1 MRCTLMLV
9 LTLVARPG
17 PAAAQT
23 VSSDSTMA
31 QPMLTEIRELR
42 QDLRNIAATI
52 QRVQIVM
59 YRLQAQAALVDKA
72 AQRLEQARGEC
83 KQANSQQKMWA
94 TQIERTEAK
103 RRNSQNP
110 SDEKNAEQ
118 MITQLQS
125 SLEILAGEAQQC
137 QVEQVDAGTQ
147 YQGEQAKMNELQ
159 SQLDQLDQI
168 LAGHGRK

>member
-9 LTLVARPG
+9 LTLVTRPW
-17 PAAAQT
+17 PATAQS
-23 VSSDSTMA
+23 VSSDSQMT

-59 YRLQAQAALVDKA
+59 YRLQAQAASVDKA
-72 AQRLEQARGEC
+72 SQRLEQARGEC
-83 KQANSQQKMWA
+83 KAAHSQQKILA
-94 TQIERTEAK
+94 TQIERTEAR
-103 RRNSQNP
+103 RRNSQNA

-125 SLEILAGEAQQC
+125 SLEIMAGEAQQC
-137 QVEQVDAGTQ
+137 QFEQVDAETQ

-168 LAGHGRK
+168 LAGHGRR